1 MATAPTYATIPNA
14 GTPATLTTGN
24 PVTDGS
30 PSSGRALVFTAG
42 AGGSYLP
49 FLRIKPLGNNV
60 ASVLRV
66 FLNNGSDPN
75 IPGNNALI
83 YELALPASTL
93 SQIAAMGHYEVPIGV
108 VPPLKRVY
116 VFLGTTV
123 VAGVTVTPI
132 NAGDL

>member
-1 MATAPTYATIPNA
+1 MATAPTYATTPNA

-30 PSSGRALVFTAG
+30 PSSGRALIFTAG
-42 AGGSYLP
+42 ANGSYLP
-49 FLRIKPLGNNV
+49 FLRVKPLGNNV

-66 FLNNGSDPN
+66 FLNNASDPGV
-75 IPGNNALI
+75 PGNNALI
-83 YELALPASTL
+83 YELALPQSTL
-93 SQIAAMGHYEVPIGV
+93 SQTAPMGHYEVPVGV
-108 VPPLKRVY
+108 VPPLQRIY

-123 VAGVTVTPI
+123 VAGVTVVPM